1 MATPEHTGTSR
12 RLRNAARA
20 ERDRLLRRLEQQEQ
34 RIARLRTELAE
45 RQATV
50 DEIRSQLALLSQ
62 IAHDEDDSPF
72 VRQGRHLRAVEPG
85 PEGIPERG
93 YLRGAEIRV
102 AAVRLLAARENPSRP
117 MHYSEWFQIFT
128 DAGFGIAGRDPQA
141 VFLTQITRSV
151 LVVHAGERGMY
162 ALDLDVPRRLREQL
176 HVLHQEL
183 AGLHEGQQTIEEVA
197 TVSSRRADLTSR
209 VVKVE
214 HELEEAL
221 ASLGFDPDVD
231 VA

>member
-1 MATPEHTGTSR
+1 
-12 RLRNAARA
+12 
-20 ERDRLLRRLEQQEQ
+20 
-34 RIARLRTELAE
+34 
-45 RQATV
+45 
-50 DEIRSQLALLSQ
+50 
-62 IAHDEDDSPF
+62 
-72 VRQGRHLRAVEPG
+72 
-85 PEGIPERG
+85 
-93 YLRGAEIRV
+93 
-102 AAVRLLAARENPSRP
+102 
-117 MHYSEWFQIFT
+117 
-128 DAGFGIAGRDPQA
+128 
-141 VFLTQITRSV
+141 
-151 LVVHAGERGMY
+151 MY